1 MKNLISSRSQSSFAH
16 LNILSHEI
24 DLLQSRVESEASA
37 IRTLEAGGSSDPVPD
52 AAGGITPPANEGN
65 PMNTTVQSKEGSSR
79 RLNCLAPELPSHP
92 PVHGSTTLATLRSKS
107 GHLHSGEQITLD
119 DDDEEDKEDSQRGR
133 L

>member
-1 MKNLISSRSQSSFAH
+1 MESQ
-16 LNILSHEI
+16 
-24 DLLQSRVESEASA
+24 ASA
-37 IRTLEAGGSSDPVPD
+37 IRTLEAGGSSNPVPD

-79 RLNCLAPELPSHP
+79 RVKRLAPELPSHP
-92 PVHGSTTLATLRSKS
+92 PVRGSTTLATLRSKS

-119 DDDEEDKEDSQRGR
+119 DDDEEDKEDSKRGR

>member
-1 MKNLISSRSQSSFAH
+1 MESQ
-16 LNILSHEI
+16 
-24 DLLQSRVESEASA
+24 AST
-37 IRTLEAGGSSDPVPD
+37 IRALEAGRSSDPIPD
-52 AAGGITPPANEGN
+52 AAGSVTPSPADEGN

>member
-1 MKNLISSRSQSSFAH
+1 LTNRSSFF
-16 LNILSHEI
+16 
-24 DLLQSRVESEASA
+24 LQQNRVESQASA
-37 IRTLEAGGSSDPVPD
+37 IRTLEAGGASDPVPD
-52 AAGGITPPANEGN
+52 AAGGITSPANEGN

-79 RLNCLAPELPSHP
+79 RLNRLAPELPSHP

-119 DDDEEDKEDSQRGR
+119 DDDGEDKEDSKRGR

>member
-1 MKNLISSRSQSSFAH
+1 MESQ
-16 LNILSHEI
+16 
-24 DLLQSRVESEASA
+24 AST

-52 AAGGITPPANEGN
+52 AVGAITPPADEGN
-65 PMNTTVQSKEGSSR
+65 PMNTTVQSKEGSSQSVK
-79 RLNCLAPELPSHP
+79 CLAPERPSHP
-92 PVHGSTTLATLRSKS
+92 QVLESTTLATLRSKS